1 MINGKTKVCAI
12 IGDPIEHSL
21 SPTIH
26 NAAFQACSMD
36 YVFVA
41 FRVKR
46 ESLREAMNGM
56 KALGIAGCCV
66 TIPHKVAVMPYLDN
80 IDPLALDIGSVNTIV
95 NNNGLLTGYNTDA
108 PGFLEP
114 LAKREIPLEGK
125 NAVMLGAGGAA
136 RAVSFMLVNE
146 GVKLTV
152 LNRTLER
159 AADLAGRIKKSLKKE
174 VISLEMTPDNLE
186 RSVSAADILVNTTS
200 VGMSPDVNKTP
211 VPTDLLRKGL
221 VVYDIIY
228 NPGETRL
235 LREAKE
241 KGAVALNGEEM
252 LAWQGA
258 LAFEKWTGHKAPID
272 IMLRELRKALGT
284 HED

>member
-1 MINGKTKVCAI
+1 MISGKTKVCAI

-26 NAAFQACSMD
+26 NAAFRACGLD

-46 ESLREAMNGM
+46 ESLREAMNGLR
-56 KALGIAGCCV
+56 ALGMAGCCV

-80 IDPLALDIGSVNTIV
+80 IDPLALEIGSVNTIV

-114 LAKREIPLEGK
+114 LSRREIALEGK
-125 NAVMLGAGGAA
+125 NTVMLGAGGAA
-136 RAVSFMLVNE
+136 RAVSFMLVNR
-146 GVKLTV
+146 GAKLMI
-152 LNRTLER
+152 LNRTIER
-159 AADLAGRIKKSLKKE
+159 AADLSDRLKKALKKD
-174 VISLEMTPDNLE
+174 VVPLEMTPDNLKIAIT
-186 RSVSAADILVNTTS
+186 AADILVNTTS
-200 VGMSPDVNKTP
+200 IGMTPDVTKTP
-211 VPTDLLRKGL
+211 VPAELLRKGL

-241 KGAVALNGEEM
+241 KGAVVLNGEEM

-258 LAFEKWTGHKAPID
+258 LAFEKWTGQKAPID
-272 IMLRELRKALGT
+272 IMIKELRKALRT

>member
-26 NAAFQACSMD
+26 NAAFQACGFD

-46 ESLREAMNGM
+46 EELKEAVQGM
-56 KALGIAGCCV
+56 RALNIAGCCV
-66 TIPHKVAVMPYLDN
+66 TIPHKVAVISYLDN
-80 IDPLALDIGSVNTIV
+80 VDPLAAAIGSVNTIV

-114 LAKREIPLEGK
+114 IANKGIALEGK
-125 NAVMLGAGGAA
+125 NVVMLGAGGAA
-136 RAVSFMLVNE
+136 RAVSFMLVNA
-146 GVKLTV
+146 GVKLTI
-152 LNRTLER
+152 LNRTVEK
-159 AADLAGRIKKSLKKE
+159 AADLADRLKKSLNKD
-174 VISLEMTPDNLE
+174 VVPCEMSPENLE
-186 RSVSAADILVNTTS
+186 RTVTSADILVNTTS
-200 VGMSPDVNKTP
+200 IGMTPDVTKTP
-211 VPTDLLRKGL
+211 VPAGLLRKGL

-235 LREAKE
+235 LREAKG
-241 KGAVALNGEEM
+241 KGAVVLNGEEM

-258 LAFEKWTGHKAPID
+258 LAFEKWMGQKPPID
-272 IMLRELRKALGT
+272 IMIKELRKALGT

>member
-174 VISLEMTPDNLE
+174 VVSLEMTPDNLE